1 MKWTAPFDELKLGDE
16 FVAGSR
22 TITEA
27 DVVAFA
33 TLTGDL
39 HPQHID
45 ADWAA
50 SSVFGERIAH
60 GMLVVSFAIGLARLV
75 PERVVALRR
84 LREVVFKRPVA
95 LGDTITL
102 EGRVSELRP
111 MNDETGLVACTWS
124 VVNQRRELCVR
135 AQIEVLWR
143 RDAVS
148 TTVT

>member
-1 MKWTAPFDELKLGDE
+1 
-16 FVAGSR
+16 
-22 TITEA
+22 
-27 DVVAFA
+27 
-33 TLTGDL
+33 
-39 HPQHID
+39 
-45 ADWAA
+45 
-50 SSVFGERIAH
+50 
-60 GMLVVSFAIGLARLV
+60 V
-75 PERVVALRR
+75 PERVLALRR

-111 MNDETGLVACTWS
+111 MSDETGLVGCTWS

-148 TTVT
+148 TTVM

>member
-1 MKWTAPFDELKLGDE
+1 MRWAAPFDELQLGDE
-16 FVAGSR
+16 FVTGSR

-33 TLTGDL
+33 TLTGDR

-50 SSVFGERIAH
+50 SSAFGERIAH
-60 GMLVVSFAIGLARLV
+60 GMLVVSFAVGLARLV
-75 PERVVALRR
+75 PERVLALRR

-102 EGRVSELRP
+102 IGSVSELRP
-111 MNDETGLVACTWS
+111 VSEEAGLVQCTWS
-124 VVNQRRELCVR
+124 IVNQREELCVR
-135 AQIEVLWR
+135 AQVEVLWR

-148 TTVT
+148 TAVA